1 MVGAQRS
8 PNGLVQE
15 PDMFTPSGGGCA
27 HVRRVSAPQMLGRTV
42 HPLCPLCLFLQRPDD
57 KRLAKFS
64 DEVATVS
71 TFSPS
76 EWALGLAS
84 PSAVSALLSC
94 NKVLVMPILN
104 RRT

>member
-1 MVGAQRS
+1 
-8 PNGLVQE
+8 
-15 PDMFTPSGGGCA
+15 MFAGFRLHECWA
-27 HVRRVSAPQMLGRTV
+27 AGRALTV